1 MRKEAFSVSLQ
12 LTEGQKHPPDN
23 NNFKRHAGNGAAFKE
38 KSSVKHAGGEKTK
51 QKEARK

>member
-12 LTEGQKHPPDN
+12 LTEGQKSPPDN
-23 NNFKRHAGNGAAFKE
+23 NSLKRHAGNDAAFKE
-38 KSSVKHAGGEKTK
+38 KKLRKTCRGKKNK